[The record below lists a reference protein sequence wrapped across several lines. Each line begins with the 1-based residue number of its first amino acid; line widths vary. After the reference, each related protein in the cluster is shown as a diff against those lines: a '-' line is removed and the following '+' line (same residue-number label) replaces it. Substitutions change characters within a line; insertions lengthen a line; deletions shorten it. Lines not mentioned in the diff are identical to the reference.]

1 MRLSVDGVAQTL
13 HPYGPG
19 RIGTARLEAAQMSYS
34 LKARESVTRGL
45 RRLARKELSSAS
57 ENLRQSDAP
66 QKEAIHEARKS
77 LKKVRAIVGVIEADG
92 GHGLNGSSKRL
103 RTINRTL
110 SDLRDADAML
120 SALETLRKT
129 SPRLLRRRPY
139 GRVYRHLASRRRTLM
154 KTASRDGTWR
164 SVAQDLEKVR
174 RDAKQWRPAHR
185 RFRAL
190 ESAVRLTHRL
200 GRKAMARARKRQQP
214 ADFHEW
220 RKQMKALW
228 YELRLVEG
236 AGGRVRKDINL
247 LHRAGTWLGE
257 EHNAVVLCEEL
268 GRDTSIC
275 ESVVDLD
282 RIRLAADQYQCS
294 LREKTMRRARAIYG
308 RKSSDYVRGIR
319 RAWESWLRHATATS
333 RRGARAA
340 A

>member
-1 MRLSVDGVAQTL
+1 
-13 HPYGPG
+13 
-19 RIGTARLEAAQMSYS
+19 MSYR
-34 LKARESVTRGL
+34 LKATESMARGL
-45 RRLARKELSSAS
+45 RRLARNELSSAS
-57 ENLRQSDAP
+57 ENLRRSNPP
-66 QKEAIHEARKS
+66 QEEAIHEARKS

-92 GHGLNGSSKRL
+92 GHGLNGSPKRL
-103 RTINRTL
+103 RTVNRTL

-129 SPRLLRRRPY
+129 NPRLLRKRAY
-139 GRVYRHLASRRRTLM
+139 ARVRRHLASRRRTLM
-154 KTASRDGTWR
+154 KTASRNGTWR
-164 SVAQDLEKVR
+164 SVAQNLQKVR

-190 ESAVRLTHRL
+190 ESAVRLAHRL
-200 GRKAMARARKRQQP
+200 GRKAMSRARKRQQA

-236 AGGRVRKDINL
+236 AGGRVKKDINL
-247 LHRAGTWLGE
+247 LHRTGTWLGE

-294 LREKTMRRARAIYG
+294 LRDKTMRRARRIYG
-308 RKSSDYVRGIR
+308 RKSRNYVQGIR
-319 RAWESWLRHATATS
+319 RAWSAWQKKPAAN
-333 RRGARAA
+333 RRKPRRIAA
-340 A
+340 